1 MRLSSSWFSLLALV
15 AAVFPLVKP
24 YVGLGATSEFDLL
37 SSMIFFGI
45 LIICGMLVAGFNA
58 VIERLDGK

>member
-1 MRLSSSWFSLLALV
+1 MKINPAWLSLLALV
-15 AAVFPLVKP
+15 AAVFPVVKP
-24 YVGLGATSEFDLL
+24 YIGLGAPNEFDWL
-37 SSMIFFGI
+37 SSMILFGI